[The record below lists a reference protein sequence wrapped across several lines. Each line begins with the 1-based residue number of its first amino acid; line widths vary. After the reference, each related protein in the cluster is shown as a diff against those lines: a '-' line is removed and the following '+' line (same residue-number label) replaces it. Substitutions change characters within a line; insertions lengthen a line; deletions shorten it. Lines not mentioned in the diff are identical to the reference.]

1 MTPGADQLHERAY
14 EAHDTVD
21 RLEQLVSSFRD
32 RLREAVG
39 SLGRTLDRAR
49 ETLDKV
55 RLGDA
60 RHLMERRP
68 ATVLAAAAAIGAL
81 IGLGLASRR

>member
-1 MTPGADQLHERAY
+1 MTPGADHLHEHADGA
-14 EAHDTVD
+14 EGTVD
-21 RLEQLVSSFRD
+21 RLEQLVTSLRN

-39 SLGRTLDRAR
+39 SLGQTLTRAG

-60 RHLMERRP
+60 RHLMDRRP
-68 ATVLAAAAAIGAL
+68 ATALAAAAAIGAL
-81 IGLGLASRR
+81 IGFGLASRR